1 MAIYDFPDAEKRELK
16 ASAMPQRRHFEED
29 LSAVAPEIGEA
40 QPTTSDVRSQ
50 IFSAVVA
57 RLLFLLLF
65 TADLI
70 WVCYSFLVFLFSSVG
85 YAVTRGR
92 MDYFKN
98 LFGRAWI
105 TLRRSIVCGVSL
117 MVALFSPAFGIMIAC
132 TYFLMYDKSGI
143 EEVIPA
149 SLQSQF
155 KEFLPQGIK
164 EEG

>member
-1 MAIYDFPDAEKRELK
+1 MAIYDFPDAEKRDLK
-16 ASAMPQRRHFEED
+16 ASAMPQKRHFEEEP
-29 LSAVAPEIGEA
+29 SAIPVES
-40 QPTTSDVRSQ
+40 QPIKSDVRSQ
-50 IFSAVVA
+50 IFSAATA

-65 TADLI
+65 AADLLWI
-70 WVCYSFLVFLFSSVG
+70 CYSFLVFLFSSVG
-85 YAVTRGR
+85 HGVTRGR
-92 MDYFKN
+92 TDYFKN
-98 LFGRAWI
+98 LFERSWI

>member
-1 MAIYDFPDAEKRELK
+1 MAIYDFPDAEKRDLE
-16 ASAMPQRRHFEED
+16 ASSMPLRRQHEEEQSAA
-29 LSAVAPEIGEA
+29 LSEINET
-40 QPTTSDVRSQ
+40 PTSKNDTRSH

-57 RLLFLLLF
+57 RLLFLLLLA
-65 TADLI
+65 ADFI
-70 WVCYSFLVFLFSSVG
+70 WICYSFFVFLFSSIG
-85 YAVTRGR
+85 YAATRGKV
-92 MDYFKN
+92 DYFKN
-98 LFGRAWI
+98 IFDKSWI

-164 EEG
+164 EE